1 MTGSGPKTKSTERKR
16 LFNSMG
22 YSNTRNNIGTWSRL
36 SNTQQLTARGTAI
49 LFGCTILAGVLGA
62 SRRGGED
69 PARVFAGTLSL
80 ATLSFSSQSVDSVP
94 DRLVELEAQR
104 ARTLNDYSAR
114 FDVSNDLAGLIY
126 DVAIQAGID
135 PELGFRVVYAESRF
149 NPRAVSSAGALGL
162 AQLMPATARIF
173 NPTLER
179 EDLFDS
185 EINLRIG
192 FRYLR
197 TMVDRYDG
205 DLSLALLAYN
215 RGPTR
220 LKALL
225 EGGLDPRNGY
235 ASSVLKGYS
244 PAVSENQ

>member
-1 MTGSGPKTKSTERKR
+1 
-16 LFNSMG
+16 MG
-22 YSNTRNNIGTWSRL
+22 DINTRTNIGMWARL
-36 SNTQQLTARGTAI
+36 SNTQQLTARGVAV

-62 SRRGGED
+62 ARRGDES
-69 PARVFAGTLSL
+69 PARVFAGTLAL
-80 ATLSFSSQSVDSVP
+80 ATLNFSGQSVDSVP
-94 DRLVELEAQR
+94 DILAELEAQR
-104 ARTLNDYSAR
+104 ARTLHDYSAR
-114 FDVSNDLAGLIY
+114 FNVSNDLAGLIY
-126 DVAIQAGID
+126 DVAAQEGID

-162 AQLMPATARIF
+162 AQLMPETARIF
-173 NPTLER
+173 NPDLDR

-197 TMVDRYDG
+197 TMLDRYDG

-215 RGPTR
+215 RGPAR
-220 LKALL
+220 LQALL

-244 PAVSENQ
+244 PSVSENQ

>member
-1 MTGSGPKTKSTERKR
+1 
-16 LFNSMG
+16 MG
-22 YSNTRNNIGTWSRL
+22 DINTRTNIGMWARL
-36 SNTQQLTARGTAI
+36 SNTQQLTAKGVAV

-62 SRRGGED
+62 ARRGDES
-69 PARVFAGTLSL
+69 PARVFAGTLDL
-80 ATLSFSSQSVDSVP
+80 ATLSFSGQSVDSVP
-94 DRLVELEAQR
+94 DILAELEAQR
-104 ARTLNDYSAR
+104 ARTLHDYSAR
-114 FDVSNDLAGLIY
+114 FNVSNDLAGLIY
-126 DVAIQAGID
+126 DVAAQEGID

-162 AQLMPATARIF
+162 AQLMPETARIF
-173 NPTLER
+173 NPDLDR

-197 TMVDRYDG
+197 TMLDRYDG

-215 RGPTR
+215 RGPAR
-220 LKALL
+220 LQALL

-235 ASSVLKGYS
+235 ATSALEGYS
-244 PAVSENQ
+244 PSVTQNQ

>member
-1 MTGSGPKTKSTERKR
+1 
-16 LFNSMG
+16 MG
-22 YSNTRNNIGTWSRL
+22 DINTRTNIGMWARL
-36 SNTQQLTARGTAI
+36 SNTQQLTARGVAV

-62 SRRGGED
+62 ARRGDES
-69 PARVFAGTLSL
+69 PARVFAGTLAL
-80 ATLSFSSQSVDSVP
+80 ATLNFSGQSVDSVP
-94 DRLVELEAQR
+94 DILAELEAQR
-104 ARTLNDYSAR
+104 ARTLHDYSAR
-114 FDVSNDLAGLIY
+114 FNVSNDLAGLIY
-126 DVAIQAGID
+126 DVAAQEGID

-162 AQLMPATARIF
+162 AQLMPETARIF
-173 NPTLER
+173 NPDLDR

-197 TMVDRYDG
+197 TMLDRYDG

-215 RGPTR
+215 RGPAR
-220 LKALL
+220 LQALL

-235 ASSVLKGYS
+235 ASSVLEGYS
-244 PAVSENQ
+244 PSVSENQ

>member
-1 MTGSGPKTKSTERKR
+1 
-16 LFNSMG
+16 MG
-22 YSNTRNNIGTWSRL
+22 MWSRL
-36 SNTQQLTARGTAI
+36 SITQQLTARGAAV

-62 SRRGGED
+62 ARHGDES
-69 PARVFAGTLSL
+69 PARVFAGTLAL
-80 ATLSFSSQSVDSVP
+80 ATLNFSGQSVDSVP
-94 DRLVELEAQR
+94 DILAELEAQR
-104 ARTLNDYSAR
+104 ARTLHDYSAR
-114 FDVSNDLAGLIY
+114 FNVSNDLAGLIY
-126 DVAIQAGID
+126 DVAAQEGID

-162 AQLMPATARIF
+162 AQLMPETARIF
-173 NPTLER
+173 NPDLDR

-197 TMVDRYDG
+197 TMLDRYDG

-215 RGPTR
+215 RGPAR
-220 LKALL
+220 LQALL

-235 ASSVLKGYS
+235 ASSVLEGYS
-244 PAVSENQ
+244 PSVSENQ